1 MHTWSADGLYL
12 QGDFVDLQ
20 NYPLF
25 REVNYWI
32 DGFLRGQSVPIYFFI
47 SGFVFF
53 FGVEWNKATY
63 LRKLKNRVKTLLIP
77 YLIWNTI
84 AILLTFLK
92 LLPLF
97 NEFQIFDADFQFS
110 IQSLLGCF
118 WDNSHGFFSARI
130 DSQPANSA
138 IYPSDPPLWF
148 LRDLMLIVVCTPLLY
163 RMLKRIGVHA
173 VIGLGLLWFTM
184 GYWDLGHANQLMNAL
199 FFFSWGA
206 YLSIHRKDML
216 EIFGRYFKRSMWIYP
231 LFALSYIIAMHGW
244 PEAAFTIKRLNI
256 VAGLLF
262 AYKCSSLAAQ
272 SRHLSSNYVS
282 CSFELLH
289 LCIARAYLLPIAPHT
304 VRSDTAPIGHG
315 HSGSVYN
322 SYPIDPHAT
331 FERVLSDETLHAPT
345 AENHSRTGMKPESRP
360 FHRSGFVLKI
370 RPRTKPYRNRT
381 AKVATTKPPQ
391 KPTKICAPLWH
402 PK

>member
-1 MHTWSADGLYL
+1 MQSSRRQQTLDLLRFPLAIVVLTMHTWSADGLYL
-12 QGDFVDLQ
+12 QGDFADLQ

-262 AYKCSSLAAQ
+262 AYNAAAWLLNHGICHPTTFLAA
-272 SRHLSSNYVS
+272 SSFFIYVS
-282 CSFELLH
+282 HALICSRLLRI
-289 LCIARAYLLPIAPHT
+289 L
-304 VRSDTAPIGHG
+304 
-315 HSGSVYN
+315 
-322 SYPIDPHAT
+322 
-331 FERVLSDETLHAPT
+331 
-345 AENHSRTGMKPESRP
+345 
-360 FHRSGFVLKI
+360 FVLTQPQSDMAILGVYTTATLSTLMLLLSAFYLMKRYTPRLLKI
-370 RPRTKPYRNRT
+370 IAGR
-381 AKVATTKPPQ
+381 A
-391 KPTKICAPLWH
+391 
-402 PK
+402 